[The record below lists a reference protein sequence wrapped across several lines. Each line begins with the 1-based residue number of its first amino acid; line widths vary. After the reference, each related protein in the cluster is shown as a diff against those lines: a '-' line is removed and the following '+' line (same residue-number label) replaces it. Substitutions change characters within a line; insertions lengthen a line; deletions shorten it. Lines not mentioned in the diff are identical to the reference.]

1 MHAYVIGNIVM
12 DETFQVETL
21 PNEGESILGSRRS
34 RELGGKGA
42 NQAVVLAR
50 CSVPTTLIA
59 GVGTDGQSERIREAL
74 LKEPIDARLL
84 SLPNCDTDL
93 SIVLADKNGGN
104 SIVTTVDCAQALT
117 FEHIS
122 PSLQDA
128 KHGDYLIL
136 QGNLALTATNA
147 LFDEAERRGLVIV
160 FNPSPVNMAFKPLL
174 GRTHT
179 VFLNGREAEQLTGC
193 SGEEAV
199 KELINK
205 GAKCVVL
212 TLGSNG
218 ALIGQGSSIDAVPA
232 ETAIVADATGAGD
245 TFQSVAIAAAMRRG
259 HSIDASDLNFAA
271 VAAALTVS
279 RFGTISA
286 FPSADEF
293 QDLLSD
299 NRTDMTR

>member
-12 DETFQVETL
+12 DETFQVEAL
-21 PNEGESILGSRRS
+21 PIEGESILGARRS
-34 RELGGKGA
+34 RELGGKGT

-50 CSVPTTLIA
+50 CQVPTTLIA
-59 GVGTDGQSERIREAL
+59 AVGADGQAKRIRQAL
-74 LKEPIDARLL
+74 ANEPIDARLL

-117 FEHIS
+117 FEQIA

-128 KHGDYLIL
+128 KQGDYLIL
-136 QGNLALTATNA
+136 QGNLALTTTTA
-147 LFDEAERRGLVIV
+147 LFDEAERRGLVII

-174 GRTHT
+174 GRAHT
-179 VFLNGREAEQLTGC
+179 VFLNGREAEQLTGR

-199 KELINK
+199 KVLINN
-205 GAKCVVL
+205 GAECIVL
-212 TLGSNG
+212 TLGPNG
-218 ALIGQGSSIDAVPA
+218 ALFGQGNSIDKIPAQTAV
-232 ETAIVADATGAGD
+232 VADATGAGD

-259 HSIDASDLNFAA
+259 HVLNTSDLNCAA
-271 VAAALTVS
+271 AASALTVS

-286 FPSADEF
+286 FPSIDEF
-293 QDLLSD
+293 QELLSD
-299 NRTDMTR
+299 SRTKVAW